1 MPAEAITPDE
11 IERAKQDLD
20 GYLTDAEKVGRL
32 RNLEREVKGRKR
44 ELRMAVRNLKAAIL
58 AVTPEQSGRM
68 DAIHIA
74 EGRGA
79 QAWDRFKA
87 DAVNL
92 AEPAES

>member
-1 MPAEAITPDE
+1 MPVDAITPDE

-32 RNLEREVKGRKR
+32 RNLGRQVGNAKR
-44 ELRMAVRNLKAAIL
+44 EYRKAVREFKAAIL
-58 AVTPEQSGRM
+58 AVTPEQNGRM

-79 QAWDRFKA
+79 QAWDRFKV

-92 AEPAES
+92 AEPSGE